1 MFAASAGAAAGSG
14 HAPEATAATGGGA
27 PETRSDDSHFVWW
40 LVAAMALG
48 LVIRFA
54 YAIAFKWNNPVG
66 GDAAYYH
73 FQANALARGLGFVDP
88 WSWAWR
94 KTGVFDGAEHPPLY
108 TMFLSIP
115 SLLGFDTVREHLLSG
130 GILGSVAIG
139 AIGFAGRAVAGAR
152 AGIIA
157 AFIAAVY
164 ANLFMNDGLII
175 SETLTALLVALVV
188 WFVYRF
194 WRAPSM
200 GNAALLGAACGLI
213 TLTRAELVLYFPIV
227 VLPLALRARGL
238 VTRERVQRLVV
249 MVVIAAIPVLP
260 WVGYNLSRF
269 NEPVT
274 LSTGGDFTLAN
285 TYCRSTF
292 YGDRVGWWD
301 LRCMGDRWSV
311 PGDESEVA
319 KHFRQQGLDYLS
331 GHLGR
336 FPVVL
341 LARVARMWDVYAP
354 IQKLNWDTVE
364 QGRSPIAVAGL
375 ALGQFY
381 ALVIAAIV
389 GLVMLRRRKVIIYPL
404 LGLAV
409 TCTLAAMIAFGS
421 TRYRVP
427 AEIAIIIAASVP
439 LAALLDRWF
448 PSGRHTAP
456 PSSGE
461 EPVAPEGPAPGDG
474 TARDVERD
482 APRSPEPVHS

>member
-1 MFAASAGAAAGSG
+1 MFAASAEAAAEHGVAAEDEP
-14 HAPEATAATGGGA
+14 APEATKDRVDRT
-27 PETRSDDSHFVWW
+27 FVWW
-40 LVAAMALG
+40 IVGAMALA
-48 LVIRFA
+48 LVIRLA

-73 FQANALARGLGFVDP
+73 FQANALAQGLGFVDP

-108 TMFLSIP
+108 TIFLAVP
-115 SLLGFDTVREHLLSG
+115 SVLGFDTVREHLVSG
-130 GILGSVAIG
+130 TILGSLGCGV
-139 AIGFAGRAVAGAR
+139 IGFAGRAVAGAR

-164 ANLFMNDGLII
+164 ANLFMNDGLIV
-175 SETLTALLVALVV
+175 SETMTALLVGFVV
-188 WFVYRF
+188 WFAYRF
-194 WRAPSM
+194 WRTPTM
-200 GNAALLGAACGLI
+200 GNAALLGAAAGLL

-238 VTRERVQRLVV
+238 DTRERVKRAVV
-249 MVVIAAIPVLP
+249 VVVVAAIPVLP

-285 TYCRSTF
+285 TYCDSTF
-292 YGDRVGWWD
+292 YGERTGWWD
-301 LRCMGDRWSV
+301 IRCMDDRWAL
-311 PGDESEVA
+311 PGDESEVS
-319 KHFRQQGLDYLS
+319 KHFRQEGLDYLS
-331 GHLGR
+331 AHLDR
-336 FPVVL
+336 FPVVV
-341 LARVARMWDVYAP
+341 AVRVARMWDVYAP
-354 IQKLNWDTVE
+354 IQKLNWDTIE
-364 QGRSPIAVAGL
+364 QGRSPTAVAGL

-381 ALVIAAIV
+381 VLVIVAIV

-404 LGLAV
+404 IGLAV
-409 TCTLAAMIAFGS
+409 TCTAAAMIAFGS

-448 PSGRHTAP
+448 PSGRSAAP
-456 PSSGE
+456 PAAGE
-461 EPVAPEGPAPGDG
+461 EPTPSDGPASGGGTAQEAEPTAPRAPEPAH
-474 TARDVERD
+474 T
-482 APRSPEPVHS
+482 